1 MSLTLEAAQLIIAKT
16 LEHGKSAGMKPVG
29 AVVMDVRGVVKAAAL
44 EDGSSLAR
52 FDIASAKARASM
64 MFNIGTRGVEKFAT
78 TRPHFM
84 QGAQSAI
91 AGGILPIPGGCV
103 IKDKA
108 GVIVGSIGVSGDT
121 SDNDELAALAGIAAA
136 GFVGDGG

>member
-1 MSLTLEAAQLIIAKT
+1 MSLTLEAAQAIIAKT
-16 LEHGKSAGMKPVG
+16 FEHRKAGGMKPLG
-29 AVVMDVRGVVKAAAL
+29 AVVMDTRGVVKAAAL

-52 FDIASAKARASM
+52 FDIASAKARAAI
-64 MFNIGTRGVEKFAT
+64 MFNIGTRGVEKYAT
-78 TRPHFM
+78 SRPHFM
-84 QGAQSAI
+84 QGAMSAI
-91 AGGILPIPGGCV
+91 SGGLLPIPGGAI
-103 IKDKA
+103 IKNRE